1 MPFGRNIDAMKSYLP
16 KLRTFDDVE
25 LKEWIRKAENSE
37 KEFEIKPDDSQ
48 TDANKKESM

>member
-1 MPFGRNIDAMKSYLP
+1 MPFGQTLDAMQSYLP

-37 KEFEIKPDDSQ
+37 KEFEIKPGDS
-48 TDANKKESM
+48 DAVKNKKESM